1 MASTG
6 RFNRR
11 LSWMSVLSESD
22 EEPAAAA
29 LAELPDIAAV
39 EPIDDGEGH
48 SLIVFPHNSRSI
60 IGSVT
65 DLLHNHRWEPQA
77 LRVERGSLDDV
88 FRQITTSH

>member
-1 MASTG
+1 
-6 RFNRR
+6 
-11 LSWMSVLSESD
+11 V
-22 EEPAAAA
+22 
-29 LAELPDIAAV
+29 
-39 EPIDDGEGH
+39 DDGEGH
-48 SLIVFPHNSRSI
+48 ALIVFPHNGRAI